1 MAEGTSK
8 TIDQLPEKQTLLNA
22 DMMAVDDGAQTYRVL
37 WSTILKAAG
46 GIKTVTETTDK
57 TTIVLQD
64 GKTIEITKHDSGKQD
79 KLTFDNAPTKNSTNP
94 VTSGGIFTK
103 FETVEKALT
112 DEAQTARDA
121 EKANADNIASALEA
135 LTAAQTAIS
144 ANATAISAEAQTAR
158 QAESALNSA
167 ISSEAQAA
175 RQAEG
180 ALNTAIG
187 NVSGNLN
194 TLAQLF
200 NSLGLYV
207 DDEGYICQKI

>member
-22 DMMAVDDGAQTYRVL
+22 DMMAVDDGAQTYKVL
-37 WSTILKAAG
+37 WSTILKLAG
-46 GIKTVTETTDK
+46 GIKTVTETEEK
-57 TTIVLQD
+57 TTLVLQD

-79 KLTFDNAPTKNSTNP
+79 KLTFDNTPTKSSTNP
-94 VTSGGIFTK
+94 VTSGGLFTK
-103 FETVEKALT
+103 FEAVEKSLT

-121 EKANADNIASALEA
+121 EKANADSITTMQETL
-135 LTAAQTAIS
+135 QTAQQAIS
-144 ANATAISAEAQTAR
+144 GNTTAISAEAQAAR

-187 NVSGNLN
+187 NVSGNLT